1 MQCTMAYEV
10 VPLEDF
16 SKEFGSTTEL
26 SSVSIGGQVVHVSD
40 EFFAEAYQLLL
51 VEPPV
56 SLAKQYGPNGELYSG
71 WETRR
76 HNPTYDWCTIKLG
89 TTGIITGFDI
99 DTTHFNGNEAPEA
112 SVDVAHEFPNE
123 GTMWKGI
130 LPKVRLGPS
139 RRHLYKIPA
148 TGQATYVRLKIYP
161 DGGIAR
167 FRVYGHVAP
176 AFPANPIEPFD
187 LAHIFAGGKVVAAS
201 DDHFGSSSN
210 LLLPGR
216 GKDMGDGWETK
227 RSYTKDHQDWVTIK
241 LGAPGYLST
250 AVIDT
255 IHFKGNFP
263 ESCDIR
269 GIYSQDIAPDPNS
282 NDWNMILSPAKLGPH
297 RMHFFRLSNPCEQ
310 YTHVKVSIY
319 PDGGIKRI
327 RIIGTMATKY
337 EADVTEITTQADGEH
352 QATPI
357 IVEEG
362 WEIIGNYINEL
373 Y

>member
-1 MQCTMAYEV
+1 MAYEV

-16 SKEFGSTTEL
+16 SKVFGSTTEL

-89 TTGIITGFDI
+89 TTGIIIGFDI

-112 SVDVAHEFPNE
+112 SVDAAYEFPIE
-123 GTMWKGI
+123 GAAVRVWKEI
-130 LPKVRLGPS
+130 LPRVRLGPS
-139 RRHLYKIPA
+139 RRHIYKIPA
-148 TGQATYVRLKIYP
+148 TGQATYVRLRIYP

-167 FRVYGHVAP
+167 FRVYGRIMPV
-176 AFPANPIEPFD
+176 FPASPVEPFD
-187 LAHIFAGGKVVAAS
+187 LAHIFAGGKVVATS

-227 RSYTKDHQDWVTIK
+227 RSYAKNHQDWVTIK

-263 ESCDIR
+263 ESCDIW
-269 GIYSQDIAPDPNS
+269 GICSQENVPGANS
-282 NDWNMILSPAKLGPH
+282 DGWKIILSPVKLGPH
-297 RMHFFRLSNPCEQ
+297 RLHFFQLSDPRER
-310 YTHVKVSIY
+310 YTHVKISIY
-319 PDGGIKRI
+319 PDGGMKRI
-327 RIIGTMATKY
+327 RIIGTLAKS
-337 EADVTEITTQADGEH
+337 EADATESTTEDDGNH
-352 QATPI
+352 PTTPI

-362 WEIIGNYINEL
+362 WEIIEG
-373 Y
+373 